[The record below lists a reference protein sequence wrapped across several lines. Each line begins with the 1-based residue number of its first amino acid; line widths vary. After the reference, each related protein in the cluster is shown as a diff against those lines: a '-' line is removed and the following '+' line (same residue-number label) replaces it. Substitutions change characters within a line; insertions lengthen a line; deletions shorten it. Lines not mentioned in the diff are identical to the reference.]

1 MLVSG
6 RPDDELSTLRVTR
19 RGTAPVLPVVRPRT
33 ADEARRVLPAN
44 AAIEGDRGRA
54 LRVSRYLSGTEGRHT
69 RFSIW
74 QPDGSAAGAV
84 SLDDAEATRL
94 ASFLQGTAPPAER
107 QSLFERLARR

>member
-1 MLVSG
+1 MTSC
-6 RPDDELSTLRVTR
+6 PHCESRV
-19 RGTAPVLPVVRPRT
+19 
-33 ADEARRVLPAN
+33 EARHRFCPWCGRALRTKLVEFFPAN

-54 LRVSRYLSGTEGRHT
+54 LRVSRYLSGAEGRHT

-74 QPDGSAAGAV
+74 QPDGSAAAAV
-84 SLDDAEATRL
+84 SLDDAEAARL